1 MSEDPR
7 LRDFLKPKKSER
19 TLIEIFGFPSDQGV
33 VINGGRPGASRAP
46 KLIFEQLQKLTP
58 HARWFDKHSL
68 LLSRTSGLKIV
79 ECTDTVEE
87 DQKVLGSSVA
97 KSLTSTSIPIIIG
110 GGHET
115 SFGHFLGYAEA
126 NMPVHIINIDAH
138 TDVRPLK
145 EGRAHSGSPFKQAL
159 EHPLGLCK
167 SYNVFGLNPASVSL
181 EHLKYAASQGTAHFE
196 NEISL
201 KSILDWFD
209 EHRKENVMVTMDMDA
224 VRHADA
230 PGVSAPNASGIS
242 KALWL
247 ELAFEFGKQ
256 RSVTSFD
263 LCEVNPDY
271 DRDGQTI
278 KLAALTLWN
287 FLLGVALREG

>member
-7 LRDFLKPKKSER
+7 LRDFLKPENSES
-19 TLIEIFGFPSDQGV
+19 TLVEIVGFPSDQGV

-58 HARWFDKHSL
+58 HVQWFDKHTL
-68 LLSRTSGLKIV
+68 LLSRTSGLNIL
-79 ECTDTVEE
+79 ECTDKVEE
-87 DQKVLGSSVA
+87 DQKVLGAFVA
-97 KSLTSTSIPIIIG
+97 NSLNSNSIPVIIG

-126 NMPVHIINIDAH
+126 KIPVHIVNIDAH
-138 TDVRPLK
+138 TDVRSLK
-145 EGRAHSGSPFKQAL
+145 EGRSHSGSPFKQAL
-159 EHPLGLCK
+159 EHPLNHCK
-167 SYNVFGLNPASVSL
+167 SYNVFGLNPATVSS
-181 EHLKYAASQGTAHFE
+181 EHLKYVTSHGTAQFE
-196 NEISL
+196 KEISL
-201 KSILDWFD
+201 KNILNWFD
-209 EHRKENVMVTMDMDA
+209 EHPEEDVMVSMDMDA

-242 KALWL
+242 KAFWL

-256 RSVTSFD
+256 RNVTSFD

-287 FLLGVALREG
+287 FLLGVALRHE

>member
-1 MSEDPR
+1 MSEDAR
-7 LRDFLKPKKSER
+7 LRDFLKPENNEN
-19 TLIEIFGFPSDQGV
+19 TLVEIVGFPSDQGV
-33 VINGGRPGASRAP
+33 VINGGRPGASKAP
-46 KLIFEQLQKLTP
+46 KLIFEQLQKMTP
-58 HARWFDKHSL
+58 HALWYDKHTL
-68 LLSRTSGLKIV
+68 LLSGTSGLKIV
-79 ECTDTVEE
+79 DCTGTVKE
-87 DQKVLGSSVA
+87 DQKNLGASVA
-97 KSLTSTSIPIIIG
+97 NSLTSNTIPVIIG

-115 SFGHFLGYAEA
+115 SFGHFLGYTKA
-126 NMPVHIINIDAH
+126 NMPVHIVNIDAH

-145 EGRAHSGSPFKQAL
+145 EERAHSGSPFKQAL
-159 EHPLGLCK
+159 EHPHGLCK

-181 EHLKYAASQGTAHFE
+181 EHLNYVKFHGVAQFE
-196 NEISL
+196 KEISL
-201 KSILDWFD
+201 KNILNWFD
-209 EHRKENVMVTMDMDA
+209 EHRNENVMITMDMDA

-256 RSVTSFD
+256 RCVTSFD

-287 FLLGVALREG
+287 FLLGVALREV